1 MSGKKWSKKKE
12 NYNNKQYFDPQRITT
27 ILDKTHAKDYDIG
40 LSLTEKYI
48 CDYPNDPI
56 GYLSKA
62 RLLILTG
69 NIEEGESLADSTF
82 FMGSYHDDSARVNGA
97 MIYGSILQILGKYD
111 EALNIYQEAITNYR
125 ITDNPE
131 KYLAFLDEYI
141 EFLHRQNKNDE
152 IIEFVRLN
160 PRINENSKY
169 VVKVGQAYYKK
180 RDYSTAINILKKVKC
195 DDRVESQRCFYLGI
209 SYYQQY
215 LIHKNESDLLE
226 AKKILLQ
233 SLSQKS
239 PRYYIS
245 CYTLAQ
251 IYRLMDNE
259 LKALEYIK
267 YAISSY
273 NLMMADSSARIADFY
288 TIECQIYL
296 DVCDYDKFFES
307 LNMIEDEYSKKRLL
321 MRYYCNTRQYEECI
335 KTCEYLLGVDISDKA
350 EDKQDDNVRVALY
363 HLLCSFISL
372 LIDNIY
378 HVNPQLGEE
387 EDAVAVAEEG
397 AAVGAVVFLEPGVA
411 DGDAGLGLDAP
422 VAGQDPR
429 IAVLGAEGHEV
440 ALQAVVLD
448 GGVEAEGDA
457 GVAHVEVAIDEVGL
471 QIGDAA
477 RAVEGYAPE
486 RVLGDEA
493 AVLMATEIAAHVR
506 RDEEVAPFLVL
517 LLVDVPGVQADVGTD
532 SPGRVEPNLRAEV
545 RSQRGGIRQVGAQCH
560 RLSTCLTE
568 KHNHQKSD

>member
-125 ITDNPE
+125 VTDNPE

-160 PRINENSKY
+160 PKINENSKY

-296 DVCDYDKFFES
+296 DVGDYDKFFES

-363 HLLCSFISL
+363 HLLCSFIR
-372 LIDNIY
+372 
-378 HVNPQLGEE
+378 LGEYE
-387 EDAVAVAEEG
+387 KADYYLRYVKDE
-397 AAVGAVVFLEPGVA
+397 LT
-411 DGDAGLGLDAP
+411 DGDADKFRTIIDISTNQVPREGLTYTSRQIINYDKEELIKHVCDGHLNSIFENFKSREAIEEAYNYVKDNIDNYKSVPKGILD
-422 VAGQDPR
+422 
-429 IAVLGAEGHEV
+429 EV
-440 ALQAVVLD
+440 HIPCSKYF
-448 GGVEAEGDA
+448 ESGDA
-457 GVAHVEVAIDEVGL
+457 DTLVAIIVPGTNNIITMYPVTCRDHSNSNNNE
-471 QIGDAA
+471 
-477 RAVEGYAPE
+477 APKK
-486 RVLGDEA
+486 
-493 AVLMATEIAAHVR
+493 
-506 RDEEVAPFLVL
+506 
-517 LLVDVPGVQADVGTD
+517 LLVRESAIDKFNRKYG
-532 SPGRVEPNLRAEV
+532 
-545 RSQRGGIRQVGAQCH
+545 
-560 RLSTCLTE
+560 LT
-568 KHNHQKSD
+568 K